1 MYRDIRDLSKN
12 CGQKMEHLKQYN
24 FYICI
29 IIKEKLLQIQRN
41 NRTMYQFSEGTQYSL
56 EFLKEIYCITEEQK

>member
-1 MYRDIRDLSKN
+1 
-12 CGQKMEHLKQYN
+12 MEHLKQYN